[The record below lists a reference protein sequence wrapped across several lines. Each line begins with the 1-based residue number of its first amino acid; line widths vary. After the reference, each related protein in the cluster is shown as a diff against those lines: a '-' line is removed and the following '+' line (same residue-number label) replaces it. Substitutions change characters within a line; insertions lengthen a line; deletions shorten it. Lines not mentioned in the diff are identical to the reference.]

1 VEGAGVISLRDGVI
15 EDAPALVAVEK
26 EASLAAF
33 PHVFPPELYPYPDAA
48 VLEDLLARIATGTE
62 VIVAEDGGEAVGWV
76 SVSPGWLEQLYVL
89 PTFWGTGVGPLLH
102 DAAVDRRHAAGDGE
116 LRLWTLEA
124 NTRSR
129 RFYERRGWAL
139 DGHTRVVP
147 FPPHPLD
154 VGYTLRI
161 ESC

>member
-1 VEGAGVISLRDGVI
+1 VIALRGGVL

-26 EASLAAF
+26 AASLAAF

-62 VIVAEDGGEAVGWV
+62 VIVSEDAGEVVGWV

-89 PTFWGTGVGPLLH
+89 PEFWGTGVGPALH
-102 DAAVDRRHAAGDGE
+102 DAAVERRGTAGDRA

-124 NTRSR
+124 NERSR
-129 RFYERRGWAL
+129 RFYERRGWRL